1 MGRYSVELIKTLKHI
16 FPALLCLCIT
26 VALCSCG
33 SEKIAGNGNQTIPA
47 ATENNG
53 NIAVLDQDAQK
64 NTDSAEPAKQTDAQ
78 NDNRLGEKTTNDK
91 TESTEKANG
100 DAITENAPKK
110 EKSDGASD
118 ESKTSEQESE
128 NKMPEEKINGED
140 FYGTQGEEREPESP
154 DDNIPGSGEDDA
166 PAIILPEID
175 I

>member
-16 FPALLCLCIT
+16 FSALLCLCIT

-33 SEKIAGNGNQTIPA
+33 SEKIAENGNQTIPA

-78 NDNRLGEKTTNDK
+78 NDNRLGEKATNDK
-91 TESTEKANG
+91 TES
-100 DAITENAPKK
+100 TENAPKK

-128 NKMPEEKINGED
+128 NKMPEKKINGED